1 MLKMILEQTE
11 ITTLFGSEVCLL
23 NILKL
28 VKGKIFTLKHVVSF
42 DAISKDLEAQAKDM
56 GIETILYHENI

>member
-1 MLKMILEQTE
+1 M
-11 ITTLFGSEVCLL
+11 FGSEVCLL

-42 DAISKDLEAQAKDM
+42 DTISKDLEAQAKDM